1 MNNFF
6 TRILSGIGLISI
18 SLLLVFYGPLGLLLF
33 AAIVLVFGL
42 WEWNKLM
49 AVDNLKVILLSLLS
63 GIILLVTSFYFLHF
77 ILLSGILGFFTLCI
91 YLMDKKRWKP
101 FLFGQL
107 YLTVPLIFL
116 QLIPF
121 NYTFLDLSFT
131 QKSQL
136 YNPYLPFMLFVLVW
150 SSDSWAYV
158 FGKLFGKHK
167 LAPSISPGKTWEG
180 FIGGTLMTAIS
191 GYVYCLLVLK
201 PESSHYYSSNFH
213 NFTLEKAAL
222 LGFLV
227 SIFGTLGDL
236 FESSLKRKANV
247 KDSGNIIPGH
257 GGILDRYDALLFVI
271 VVQFVISYL
280 W

>member
-18 SLLLVFYGPLGLLLF
+18 SLMLVFYGPLGLLLF

-42 WEWNKLM
+42 WEWNKLL
-49 AVDNLKVILLSLLS
+49 AEENNLVVLISLLS
-63 GIILLVTSFYFLHF
+63 GLVLLLTSFYILNF
-77 ILLSGILGFFTLCI
+77 IVLMAILGFYTLGVF
-91 YLMDKKRWKP
+91 LVDKKRWKS
-101 FLFGQL
+101 FLFGQF
-107 YLTVPLIFL
+107 YISIPLIFL
-116 QLIPF
+116 QLIPY
-121 NYTFLDLSFT
+121 NYTFLDFSLS
-131 QKSQL
+131 QKIQL

-167 LAPSISPGKTWEG
+167 LAPNISPGKTWEG
-180 FIGGTLMTAIS
+180 FIGGTIMTAIS
-191 GYVYCLLVLK
+191 GYLYCLLVLK
-201 PESSHYYSSNFH
+201 PESSQYYGNGYH
-213 NFTLEKAAL
+213 NFSVEKAVI
-222 LGFLV
+222 LGLFV

-236 FESSLKRKANV
+236 FESSLKRKAKV
-247 KDSGNIIPGH
+247 KDSGNVIPGH

-271 VVQFVISYL
+271 LVQFVISYL